1 MQVGGRQEKGPG
13 KYEREQT
20 KEFGTEKKVFCRQK
34 RKGTVVCWETERE
47 ESEDV
52 ASFPQSYFPVPSPDQ
67 PRRKRNEKEVW
78 DQREPLIS
86 GI

>member
-20 KEFGTEKKVFCRQK
+20 KEFGTEKKGLWQAEKEGNGCVLAD
-34 RKGTVVCWETERE
+34 GERE
-47 ESEDV
+47 
-52 ASFPQSYFPVPSPDQ
+52 
-67 PRRKRNEKEVW
+67 R
-78 DQREPLIS
+78 